1 MYIIAQVI
9 GIIAL
14 VLAVISFQQKT
25 HKYIVAFQLAANF
38 AFVLHF
44 GLLGA
49 YTGAILNA
57 VALLRSVVFVN
68 KGKRWA
74 DNRIWLWL
82 FCALSVAAGI
92 VTWKNALS
100 VLPILGM
107 VCTTVAFW
115 IKTPKYV
122 RMCALPSSP
131 LWLVYNFVSSAW
143 GGVITEI
150 INMASII
157 IAVIRFDIIGEKK
170 CIKQPD
176 DMNNIQKI

>member
-68 KGKRWA
+68 KGKKWA
-74 DNRIWLWL
+74 DNKIWLWL
-82 FCALSVAAGI
+82 FCVLSVAAGI
-92 VTWKNALS
+92 ITWQNALS

-115 IKTPKYV
+115 IKTPRYV

-131 LWLVYNFVSSAW
+131 LWLVYNFASRAW
-143 GGVITEI
+143 GGVFTEV

-157 IAVIRFDIIGEKK
+157 VAIIRLDILGEKK
-170 CIKQPD
+170 CIK
-176 DMNNIQKI
+176 

>member
-1 MYIIAQVI
+1 MYIFAQITGVV
-9 GIIAL
+9 AL

-25 HKYIVAFQLAANF
+25 HKYILAFQLAANF

-57 VALLRSVVFVN
+57 VALFRSVVFVN
-68 KGKRWA
+68 KGKTWA
-74 DNRIWLWL
+74 DNKLWLWL
-82 FCALSVAAGI
+82 FCALSVVAGV
-92 VTWKNALS
+92 VTWQNALS

-122 RMCALPSSP
+122 RLCALPSSP

-143 GGVITEI
+143 GGVLTEV
-150 INMASII
+150 INMASIVVAI
-157 IAVIRFDIIGEKK
+157 IRLDIFGGKK
-170 CIKQPD
+170 CIKQTVK
-176 DMNNIQKI
+176 MNNIQK

>member
-1 MYIIAQVI
+1 MYIIAQII

-25 HKYIVAFQLAANF
+25 HKYILAFQLAANF

-57 VALLRSVVFVN
+57 VALARSVVFVN
-68 KGKRWA
+68 KGKAWA
-74 DNRIWLWL
+74 DNRLWLWL
-82 FCALSVAAGI
+82 FCVLSVAAGV
-92 VTWKNALS
+92 VTWQNTLS

-107 VCTTVAFW
+107 VCTTAAFW

-122 RMCALPSSP
+122 RLCALPSSP

-143 GGVITEI
+143 GGVLTEV
-150 INMASII
+150 INMASIVIAI
-157 IAVIRFDIIGEKK
+157 IRLDILVEKK
-170 CIKQPD
+170 
-176 DMNNIQKI
+176 

>member
-1 MYIIAQVI
+1 MYIIAQII
-9 GIIAL
+9 GAVAL

-25 HKYIVAFQLAANF
+25 HKYIIAFQLAANF

-57 VALLRSVVFVN
+57 VALARSVVFVN
-68 KGKRWA
+68 KGKTWA
-74 DNRIWLWL
+74 DNRLWLWL
-82 FCALSVAAGI
+82 FCAVSVAAGI
-92 VTWKNALS
+92 FTWQNALS

-122 RMCALPSSP
+122 RLCALPSSP
-131 LWLVYNFVSSAW
+131 LWLVYNFVSCAW
-143 GGVITEI
+143 GGVLTEV

-157 IAVIRFDIIGEKK
+157 LAIVRLDILAEKN
-170 CIKQPD
+170 CIK
-176 DMNNIQKI
+176 K

>member
-1 MYIIAQVI
+1 MIAQII
-9 GIIAL
+9 GVIAL
-14 VLAVISFQQKT
+14 ILAVLSFQQKT
-25 HKYIVAFQLAANF
+25 HRYIVMFQLAANF

-68 KGKRWA
+68 KGKKWA
-74 DNRIWLWL
+74 DNKLWLWL

-92 VTWKNALS
+92 FTWQNVLS

-122 RMCALPSSP
+122 RLCALPSSP

-143 GGVITEI
+143 GGVLTEV
-150 INMASII
+150 INMASIV
-157 IAVIRFDIIGEKK
+157 IAIVRLDLPGEKK

-176 DMNNIQKI
+176 GMNNIQK